1 MTKLEVEK
9 IITELYKLDHNKSK
23 MPICEPWCAR
33 NGYGPRELYIPMS
46 VVVEAMEI
54 AGSNLNK

>member
-1 MTKLEVEK
+1 
-9 IITELYKLDHNKSK
+9 